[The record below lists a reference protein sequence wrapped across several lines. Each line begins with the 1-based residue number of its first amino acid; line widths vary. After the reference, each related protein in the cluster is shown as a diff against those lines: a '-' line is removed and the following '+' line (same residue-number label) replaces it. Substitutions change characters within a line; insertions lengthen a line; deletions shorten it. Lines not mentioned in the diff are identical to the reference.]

1 MFEPTEYQQRISLL
15 QQRTREQGLD
25 AFIVRTDAHVR
36 YLTGVN
42 FISME
47 RPVIVVVPATGDS
60 SLIVPRMEKEQLST
74 AVSVNKVIVYWEVDA
89 LPGRGWKEMLFDT
102 LGAAQR
108 IGIEPLVE
116 ADMTVALA
124 GYQWQVCPILED
136 MRVIK
141 SPAEVA
147 WTRRIA
153 HHWTD
158 IMNAIL
164 KRVKAGVTLGEL
176 MAVASEANQKII
188 GNEPAANFLNTRS
201 IQLYQTAPES
211 GSPHHFAFRADDVL
225 PNGPTVINAV
235 GAIAHYN
242 AENERTILTGNYSQ
256 QHAELFDLM
265 QQGQQL
271 ALDLIKPGVPC
282 AEVDLAL
289 QHFFAKEGVTEYLRC
304 RTGHG
309 FGIEPHERPNTSEG
323 SEEVYQPNMII
334 SVEPGLYVDGV
345 GGFRHSDTVLITEDG
360 IENFT
365 TGTPKDRAS
374 LTF

>member
-1 MFEPTEYQQRISLL
+1 MFEPTEYQQRISRL

-47 RPVIVVVPATGDS
+47 RPVILVVPATGDS
-60 SLIVPRMEKEQLST
+60 SLIVPRMEKKQLST

-89 LPGRGWKEMLFDT
+89 LPGRGWKETLFDT
-102 LGAAQR
+102 LGSAQR

-124 GYQWQVCPILED
+124 DYQWQVYPMLED
-136 MRVIK
+136 IRVIK

-147 WTRRIA
+147 WTRRVA

-176 MAVASEANQKII
+176 MAVASEATQNII
-188 GNEPAANFLNTRS
+188 HNEPEANFLNTRS

-211 GSPHHFAFRADDVL
+211 GSPHHFSFRADEVL
-225 PNGPTVINAV
+225 PDGPTVINAV
-235 GAIAHYN
+235 GAIADYN
-242 AENERTILTGNYSQ
+242 AENERTILTGTYTQ

-282 AEVDLAL
+282 ADVDLAL
-289 QHFFAKEGVTEYLRC
+289 QDFFAKEGVTEYLRC

-345 GGFRHSDTVLITEDG
+345 GGFRHSDTVLITKDG